1 MLFMQLKEAYAYSV
15 SEIIGGLKSSE
26 AGLTTVMAKDRLK
39 TFGLNVLPDQEQE
52 TAWTILAKQM
62 KSILIYILLFAAVIS
77 YITQQKIEFAVIVAI
92 VIFTVFIGFFE
103 EYNAAKQMQALKKLT
118 PKIAKVIRNGI
129 KIEIPAEE
137 LVPGDIIHVD
147 RGDIVPADS
156 RLMSA
161 NNLKADESML
171 TGESAAVVKQIENL
185 PRETALSA
193 QTNLIFNG
201 THIINGDGIG
211 VVVRTGKHSYLG
223 HVSQLM
229 NKANETQSP
238 LIKRLDRLST
248 QVAIAV
254 ITLCLFVFV
263 VGILRGVPWVEMAII
278 ASAVAVSGIPESLPT
293 VVAVALSAGVK
304 RMAKKN
310 AIIKKLPAVETLGST
325 TVICSDKTGTLTQN
339 KMVIEKI
346 FTLDA
351 EVNVT
356 GKGFEP
362 EGVFVVEEEEID
374 PSHHHSI
381 AKLIEIGVLCN
392 NSSLNKKDDE
402 WHIDGEVTEGALVV
416 LAEKAGIKK
425 EEIHKLNTRL
435 KEHPFD
441 PIRKVM
447 STVHM
452 KKDKRIAYVKGAPER
467 VLEKCSKVLHNGQ
480 VYKITENSRSEILQK
495 NQDFASRGF
504 RVLALAFKEVT
515 GDHENIE
522 HVESDLIFVGLV
534 SIRDPPEDN
543 VRESIEQCKMA
554 GIKVVMI
561 TGDSLPT
568 AKAIAKELTILGE
581 LDKSISGPEL
591 DKLSDS
597 EFMKVVEEITVYAR
611 VTPEHKLRI
620 VNAFQSKG
628 HIVAMTGDGVND
640 APALKQADIG
650 VAMGRTGTDVAKEAA
665 EIVLKD
671 DNFTTIV
678 KAVEEGR
685 NIYSNIR
692 KFIYYLLVGNLTEVI
707 LLVIAVLLG
716 APLPLTALMYLF
728 LNLVT
733 SDFPAIGLAL
743 ENVNPNIMKQKPR
756 DPKEGIL
763 SDYIMLKI
771 AQLVPFVVLG
781 TLVIFMWQL
790 LLLGEPLKKAQ
801 TVTFVALIMFELFH
815 AFNGRNIHESVFKGG
830 IFSNEYLDSGI
841 LLSLFFVI
849 VVIYFPP
856 AQHIFGTVPLALT
869 DWIPILLVSSSVLF
883 FMELEKVAVNSEIKE
898 RKKLE
903 LYPTRKQ

>member
-1 MLFMQLKEAYAYSV
+1 MQLKESYAYPV
-15 SEIIGGLKSSE
+15 SDIMEGLKSSE
-26 AGLTTVMAKDRLK
+26 HGLNSIEAKDRLK
-39 TFGLNVLPDQEQE
+39 TFGLNVLPDQEKE
-52 TAWTILAKQM
+52 SALSILLKQM

-77 YITQQKIEFAVIVAI
+77 YITQQEIEFAVIIAI
-92 VIFTVFIGFFE
+92 VIFTVLIGFFE
-103 EYNAAKQMQALKKLT
+103 EYNAAKQMEALKKMT
-118 PKIAKVIRNGI
+118 PKIAKVIRNGV

-156 RLMSA
+156 RLFQVSG
-161 NNLKADESML
+161 LKANESML
-171 TGESAAVVKQIENL
+171 TGESEAVMKQIEAL
-185 PRETALSA
+185 GPDTPLSA

-201 THIINGDGIG
+201 TQVINGSGIG

-229 NKANETQSP
+229 NKAEKVQSP
-238 LIKRLDRLST
+238 LMKRLDRLST
-248 QVAIAV
+248 QVAIVV
-254 ITLCLFVFV
+254 IGLCSLVFV
-263 VGILRGVPWVEMAII
+263 IGILKGASWIEMAII

-346 FTLDA
+346 FTLDT

-374 PSHHHSI
+374 PSHHHSV

-392 NSSLNKKDDE
+392 NSDLNKKDDE

-416 LAEKAGIKK
+416 LAEKAGVRK
-425 EEIHKLNTRL
+425 ESIHKKHTRL

-441 PIRKVM
+441 PTRKVM

-452 KKDKRIAYVKGAPER
+452 KENKRIAYVKGAPER
-467 VLEKCSKVLHNGQ
+467 VLEKCSKVLHEGQ
-480 VYKITENSRSEILQK
+480 VHEISENSKAAILQK
-495 NQDFASRGF
+495 NQDFASRGL
-504 RVLALAFKEVT
+504 RVLGLAFKEVT
-515 GDHENIE
+515 GDHENID

-534 SIRDPPEDN
+534 SIRDPPEEN
-543 VRESIEQCKMA
+543 VRDSIEQCKMA

-561 TGDSLPT
+561 TGDSLAT
-568 AKAIAKELTILGE
+568 AKAIAKELDILSE
-581 LDKSISGPEL
+581 HDQTISGPAL

-597 EFMKVVEEITVYAR
+597 EFLQVVEKITVYAR
-611 VTPEHKLRI
+611 ATPEHKLKI
-620 VNAFQSKG
+620 VNAFQAKG
-628 HIVAMTGDGVND
+628 HVVAMTGDGVND

-716 APLPLTALMYLF
+716 APLPMTALMYLF

-733 SDFPAIGLAL
+733 ADFPAIGLAL
-743 ENVNPNIMKQKPR
+743 EKVNPRIMRQKPR

-790 LLLGEPLKKAQ
+790 LLLDQPLEKAQ
-801 TVTFVALIMFELFH
+801 TVAFVTLIMFELFH
-815 AFNGRNIHESVFKGG
+815 AFNGRSIQDSVFKGG

-841 LLSLFFVI
+841 LLSIFCT
-849 VVIYFPP
+849 VVVVYFPP
-856 AQHIFGTVPLALT
+856 AQHIFGTVPLAWQE
-869 DWIPILLVSSSVLF
+869 WIPIILVASSALF
-883 FMELEKVAVNSEIKE
+883 FMELEKVIVNSEIKE

-903 LYPTRKQ
+903 LYPTREQE